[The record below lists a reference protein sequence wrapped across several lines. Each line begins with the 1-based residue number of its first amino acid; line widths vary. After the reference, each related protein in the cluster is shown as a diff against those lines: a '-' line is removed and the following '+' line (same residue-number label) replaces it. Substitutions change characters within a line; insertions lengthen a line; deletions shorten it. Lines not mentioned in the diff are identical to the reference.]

1 MSIFIETM
9 RTMYLNGK
17 VDEKKLKA
25 LLNTGKISAEEYEY
39 IIREVRI

>member
-1 MSIFIETM
+1 MSVFIEAM

-17 VDEKKLKA
+17 VDEKKLKT

-39 IIREVRI
+39 IVRRDE